1 MLKNIEMILILE
13 CLLLIYIEC
22 HYLSCLAIYHYI
34 YISLLHL
41 YISTDKEG
49 WESEKHNVV

>member
-22 HYLSCLAIYHYI
+22 HYLSCLAIYHYT
-34 YISLLHL
+34 SLLHL

-49 WESEKHNVV
+49 WESEKDNVV